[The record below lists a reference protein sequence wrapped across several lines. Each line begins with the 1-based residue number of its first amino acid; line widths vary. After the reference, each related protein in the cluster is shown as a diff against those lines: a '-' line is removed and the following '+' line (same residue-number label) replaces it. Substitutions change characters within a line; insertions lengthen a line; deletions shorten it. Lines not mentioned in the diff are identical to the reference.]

1 MMKITADFH
10 EFTGNGGAGKKVATL
25 LFNPC
30 FHSVC
35 LFRLSNWFY
44 RKHLSVVA
52 KIIWY
57 INRLLF
63 HVDIDY
69 RADLAEGFCLVH
81 GLGVVI
87 GKNVKS
93 LGPLTVYQGVTLGG
107 TGKVRELPGGEII
120 DQPLLGRNTV
130 IFTNSCIFGPVVTPD
145 NYILKAGRMLTKDP
159 E

>member
-1 MMKITADFH
+1 MRIVEDFKLW
-10 EFTGNGGAGKKVATL
+10 TLNGGVTKKVATL
-25 LFNPC
+25 MFNPC

-35 LFRLSNWFY
+35 LFRLSNLFY
-44 RKHLSVVA
+44 RVHLAVVA

-69 RADLAEGFCLVH
+69 RADLAGGFCLVH

-93 LGPLTVYQGVTLGG
+93 LGALTVYQGVTLGG
-107 TGKVRELPGGEII
+107 SGKVRELAGGGTI
-120 DQPLLGRNTV
+120 DQPLLGKNTV
-130 IFTNSCIFGPVVTPD
+130 LYTNSCIFGPVITPD
-145 NYILKAGRMLTKDP
+145 NYVLKAGKILTKDP

>member
-1 MMKITADFH
+1 M
-10 EFTGNGGAGKKVATL
+10 
-25 LFNPC
+25 
-30 FHSVC
+30 
-35 LFRLSNWFY
+35 
-44 RKHLSVVA
+44 
-52 KIIWY
+52 
-57 INRLLF
+57 
-63 HVDIDY
+63 DIDY
-69 RADLAEGFCLVH
+69 RADLAAGFCLVH

-93 LGPLTVYQGVTLGG
+93 LGPVTVYQGVTLGG
-107 TGKVRELPGGEII
+107 TGKVRKLPGGEII